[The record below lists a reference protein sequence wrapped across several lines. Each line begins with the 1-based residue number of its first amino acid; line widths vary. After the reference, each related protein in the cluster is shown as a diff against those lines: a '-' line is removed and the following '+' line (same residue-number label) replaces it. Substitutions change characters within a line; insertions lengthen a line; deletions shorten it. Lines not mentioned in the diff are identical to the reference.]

1 MAELNRFAAR
11 IGENVT
17 TLAGMRCWTR
27 FGLHGVALVAA
38 LLVVLPTATESWA
51 APPTEDDTPS
61 TEAERVRPRAAPT
74 VQPRPQ
80 HRGPAALRAEYPT
93 DPRAAL
99 LERIRCEGEDAST
112 CFMDES
118 WSDFDHQSFERVG
131 EAEIEQ
137 LLAEILAGLE
147 AHDSERIR
155 RAEAE
160 MQAETAAEAGWF
172 GADDHLMH
180 PSTDIY
186 DDPVA
191 ALSRPDLHLDLIDPA
206 DFDYPIVL
214 NQRTQDWMV
223 YFLTRGRRWYVR
235 WLARSQRYAPL
246 IVPRLREAGL
256 PTDLLYQSM
265 IESGFNPYATSTAA
279 AVGIWQFIPS
289 TGRAYGLDRDWWI
302 DERRDPEQAT
312 GAAIELMSDLYRQF
326 GSWELASS
334 AYNAGSGKIS
344 RAIRQYETEDYWE
357 LSASHRTY
365 LKAETK
371 NYVPKIMAAAILAKY
386 ADRYGLT
393 EEIKEDDILGA
404 WVHDVVP
411 VSEATDLRVAA
422 GLLGL
427 TLEELEGM
435 NPALRRGY
443 TPPGV
448 ENYPLNV
455 PSGRGAAFAEAYSK
469 LPEAKRTT
477 FVRYTVRRGDTL
489 GRIAKN
495 YGVPVSTVMRMNNIS
510 DARKL
515 RVGQKLLIP
524 VRADALGGRD
534 LVHVVVRGDTLS
546 GIAEK
551 YGMKVADL
559 RSNNSLKDDTLAV
572 GQRLEVRT
580 AGAATPPPVAATTT
594 ASVSRSDAAESAAS
608 TSGGPTQT
616 WHTVKGG
623 DSLSRIATT
632 HRTTIS
638 ELRRLNG
645 FGNRHVLHP
654 GDKIRLRPD
663 PPTDPTTTYTVKS
676 GDTLSEIARRYGMT
690 TPELMRI
697 NSLKD
702 SDIRVGQKLKVVAS
716 GRGGSPVVHVVAAGD
731 TLSTIAERY
740 KTSVDSIQRGN
751 GLTGTN
757 IRVGQKLTVYPS
769 GGGSGRAAERT
780 IDYRV
785 QSGDTLGGISRR
797 YGVSVDE
804 LMAWNDLNG
813 TTIRPGQKLR
823 VILR

>member
-1 MAELNRFAAR
+1 MALKVRPKPAAGKGR
-11 IGENVT
+11 
-17 TLAGMRCWTR
+17 AGRSS
-27 FGLHGVALVAA
+27 G
-38 LLVVLPTATESWA
+38 
-51 APPTEDDTPS
+51 EDD
-61 TEAERVRPRAAPT
+61 
-74 VQPRPQ
+74 
-80 HRGPAALRAEYPT
+80 

-99 LERIRCEGEDAST
+99 LERIRCEGEDAAT
-112 CFMDES
+112 CFIDDA
-118 WSDFDHQSFERVG
+118 WSDADQEALERMG
-131 EAEIEQ
+131 DAEIEQ

-155 RAEAE
+155 QAEAE
-160 MQAETAAEAGWF
+160 MQAESAAEQDWF

-186 DDPVA
+186 ADPVG
-191 ALSRPDLHLDLIDPA
+191 ALGRPDLHLDQIDPA

-235 WLARSQRYAPL
+235 WLARSERYAPL

-265 IESGFNPYATSTAA
+265 IESGFNPYATSTAS

-302 DERRDPEQAT
+302 DERRDPVQAT

-326 GSWELASS
+326 GSWELASA
-334 AYNAGSGKIS
+334 AYNAGSGKVS
-344 RAIRQYETEDYWE
+344 RAIRKYGTEDYWE
-357 LSASHRTY
+357 LSASHHPY
-365 LKAETK
+365 LKPETK

-386 ADRYGLT
+386 ADRYGLRD
-393 EEIKEDDILGA
+393 EIKEDDILTA
-404 WVHDVVP
+404 WDHDVVP

-422 GLLGL
+422 DLLSL
-427 TLEELEGM
+427 PLEELEAL

-443 TPPGV
+443 TPPGI

-455 PSGRGAAFAEAYSK
+455 PRGQGEAFAEAYGK
-469 LPEAKRTT
+469 LPESDKTT

-495 YGVPVSTVMRMNNIS
+495 YGVPVSTVMRMNSIT

-515 RVGQKLLIP
+515 RVGQRLLIP
-524 VRADALGGRD
+524 VRSENLGSRD
-534 LVHVVVRGDTLS
+534 ITHVVARGETLS
-546 GIAEK
+546 GIADK
-551 YGMKVADL
+551 YGMKLADL
-559 RSNNSLKDDTLAV
+559 RSNNSLSDDTLQV
-572 GQRLEVRT
+572 GQRLKVRT
-580 AGAATPPPVAATTT
+580 TAPDPPAAAVASTTR
-594 ASVSRSDAAESAAS
+594 ASAPRSSAAAS
-608 TSGGPTQT
+608 SPGGGPQKT
-616 WHTVKGG
+616 WHTVKRG
-623 DSLSRIATT
+623 DSLYEIARRHSTT
-632 HRTTIS
+632 VA

-645 FGNRHVLHP
+645 FGSRHVLHP

-663 PPTDPTTTYTVKS
+663 PPADPTTTYAVKQ
-676 GDTLSEIARRYGMT
+676 GDTLSDIARRYGMAT
-690 TPELMRI
+690 SELMRI

-702 SDIRVGQKLKVVAS
+702 DKIRVGQKLKVVAS
-716 GRGGSPVVHVVAAGD
+716 GRGGSPVVHTVASGD

-751 GLTGTN
+751 GLTGTT

-769 GGGSGRAAERT
+769 GGGDTRPAERT

-785 QSGDTLGGISRR
+785 QSGDTLGAISRR
-797 YGVSVDE
+797 YGVSIDE
-804 LMAWNDLNG
+804 LMAWNDLNNH
-813 TTIRPGQKLR
+813 TIRPGQKLR